1 MEAGKLHVK
10 IGVDVSE
17 LKSGLAAA
25 KIGLSQFGSEVK
37 AIGAQVVAT
46 TKAALNTV
54 GEFAKNMASKVAT
67 TVKAMLSELKSGM
80 QEWGSDMQSTGST
93 LTTAVSAPLALA
105 GGWAIKLAGNLEATA
120 LSFKVLTKDAAA
132 ALSIQKQLNDYADK
146 SPFES
151 DDVTLAGKRMVAYKF
166 AIRDVM
172 PYLKDA
178 GDLAAAFA
186 DQGVKVADIAGVFGR
201 LKSGD
206 FGEAFARLRDFG
218 IDRKQLEGEG
228 LKFDKSGSYQGS
240 VQDALSAV
248 RKIIQTNYG
257 GMADALGTTLPGMLA
272 TASDSISRFATEIGA
287 EIVKAFDVKGL
298 LADFASFLNETKAAF
313 MALSPEAK
321 KAALAVAG
329 LAIALPPLMAAL
341 GALVTTILPAIA
353 AGFAAIAS
361 PITAVGLAVG
371 GLIFYW
377 DTFNAIM
384 DKTIARLYQ
393 LKGALLTAMGLGDWA
408 ADAFQKGASW
418 WQAGKSRDA
427 AIAEPQKRA
436 REEAEKQASLARVA
450 ARRATRFG
458 QGEGLAT
465 NYGSKSNADLAGME
479 SAAKKATKALIE
491 LSDARI
497 KAGLDAIKYRDT
509 GGHSIANVV
518 STVGMMAPKRDF
530 KIDKAGALPDMSNA
544 INLDALNEQ
553 FREGAAALKESIKQA
568 GIAEALEDMNGQIQS
583 VLQQGAVDIFSGFGE
598 MLGSMA
604 MGTAGA
610 ESIGTMLL
618 STFGGIV
625 MQLGKMAI
633 GIGVGMLGIKA
644 ALQSLNPVV
653 AIGAGVALVA
663 MGAMFKAA
671 TSNMSGKIGG
681 GGGKI
686 PKFAGGYGGA
696 YKPTMMMFGDHPN
709 ASSNNPEYVL
719 TQDQVKSMLN
729 RAADNAGSGG
739 NGGFIAETRLKG
751 SDILLAV
758 RRAENNSIN

>member
-1 MEAGKLHVK
+1 MEAGKLYVK
-10 IGVDVSE
+10 IGVDLSA
-17 LKSGLAAA
+17 LRAGLA
-25 KIGLSQFGSEVK
+25 E
-37 AIGAQVVAT
+37 
-46 TKAALNTV
+46 
-54 GEFAKNMASKVAT
+54 SKG
-67 TVKAMLSELKSGM
+67 MLSK
-80 QEWGSDMQSTGST
+80 WGSDMQSAGST
-93 LTTAVSAPLALA
+93 LTASVSAPLALA

-132 ALSIQKQLNDYADK
+132 ALAIQKQLNDYADK

-151 DDVTLAGKRMVAYKF
+151 NDVTLAGKRMVAYKF

-186 DQGVKVADIAGVFGR
+186 DQGVKIADVAGVFGR

-240 VQDALSAV
+240 VQDALTAV

-272 TASDSISRFATEIGA
+272 TASDSISRFATEIGT

-298 LADFASFLNETKAAF
+298 LADFSSFLNDTKAAF

-321 KAALAVAG
+321 KAIFIVAG
-329 LAIALPPLMAAL
+329 LAVVLPPLMVAL
-341 GALVTTILPAIA
+341 GTLITTILPALA

-371 GLIFYW
+371 GMIFYW
-377 DTFNAIM
+377 DTFNAIV

-393 LKGALLTAMGLGDWA
+393 LKGAILTAMGFGNA
-408 ADAFQKGASW
+408 GADAFQKGGEW
-418 WQAGKSRDA
+418 WKAGKARDA
-427 AIAEPQKRA
+427 AIAEPQRKA
-436 REEAEKQASLARVA
+436 REEAEKQAMLARNA
-450 ARRATRFG
+450 ARRSTRFG
-458 QGEGLAT
+458 QDEGPAT
-465 NYGSKSNADLAGME
+465 DYGSKSNADLASME
-479 SAAKKATKALIE
+479 SAAKKAAKALIE

-497 KAGLDAIKYRDT
+497 KAGLDAIKNRDT
-509 GGHSIANVV
+509 GGHSVANVV
-518 STVGMMAPKRDF
+518 STLGMMAPKRDV
-530 KIDKAGALPDMSNA
+530 KGNPVSKLLPDMSNA
-544 INLDALNEQ
+544 INMDALNEQ
-553 FREGAAALKESIKQA
+553 FKKGAETLKESIKQA
-568 GIAEALEDMNGQIQS
+568 GISEALENMNAQIS
-583 VLQQGAVDIFSGFGE
+583 SILQQGAVDIFSGFGE
-598 MLGSMA
+598 MLGA
-604 MGTAGA
+604 MSLGNEGAGN
-610 ESIGTMLL
+610 IGMMLL

-653 AIGAGVALVA
+653 AIGAGIALVA
-663 MGAMFKAA
+663 MGAVFKSA
-671 TSNMSGKIGG
+671 TSNMGGKIGG

-729 RAADNAGSGG
+729 RAADNAGGG

-751 SDILLAV
+751 SDILVAI